1 MRVSAKA
8 DYAVRAAV
16 ELAAAGEG
24 EPVKGERLATSQD
37 IPLQFLEHILLELKH
52 QGLVRARRG
61 AKGGYWLARPADEVT
76 VADVVRAVE
85 GPIANVQSMP
95 PETIEYAGNA
105 ESLRDVWIAV
115 RANIR
120 SVLEE
125 VTLADLVSGELPQL
139 GRGAHRRARL
149 LGRPLARLRRAEAGS
164 RPDPGE
170 AEDHRQE
177 HRQDDLREA
186 MRKSARDSLRL
197 RGEAVVHF
205 LSSRSTFFSSRRS
218 LLVPDD
224 PHGAMEAPVARRTSG
239 VTQDFESASLVLLLP
254 VGTGTRS
261 NSVPRRSSR
270 VALRPVVVDAVG
282 LFLHPRFEAR
292 SPRAARGRA
301 ARAGSGSRSRSR
313 RRSSRR
319 GRGSA

>member
-8 DYAVRAAV
+8 DYAVRAAI

-61 AKGGYWLARPADEVT
+61 AKGGYWLPPPSQDPPLQSLDHTLLELNHRGRVRARRGAKGGYWLARPASEVT

-120 SVLEE
+120 SVLEN
-125 VTLADLVSGELPQL
+125 VTLADLVDNDLPKEVEAL
-139 GRGAHRRARL
+139 T
-149 LGRPLARLRRAEAGS
+149 AE
-164 RPDPGE
+164 PD
-170 AEDHRQE
+170 
-177 HRQDDLREA
+177 
-186 MRKSARDSLRL
+186 SW
-197 RGEAVVHF
+197 
-205 LSSRSTFFSSRRS
+205 
-218 LLVPDD
+218 
-224 PHGAMEAPVARRTSG
+224 
-239 VTQDFESASLVLLLP
+239 
-254 VGTGTRS
+254 
-261 NSVPRRSSR
+261 
-270 VALRPVVVDAVG
+270 
-282 LFLHPRFEAR
+282 
-292 SPRAARGRA
+292 AAR
-301 ARAGSGSRSRSR
+301 
-313 RRSSRR
+313 
-319 GRGSA
+319 